1 MTSGALRHDTAQA
14 IAVVLHRTLARAEF
28 PAPVAAQGA
37 FITAGNAFDALAALS
52 KVLRLAATDLL
63 IVDPYMDEK
72 TLIDY
77 AGLAN
82 AGVTI
87 RLLADAAHVKPT
99 LKPAAAAWRA
109 QPAQPAHWKQNWRL
123 QERCMTGW

>member
-1 MTSGALRHDTAQA
+1 M
-14 IAVVLHRTLARAEF
+14 
-28 PAPVAAQGA
+28 AQGA
-37 FITAGNAFDALAALS
+37 FIPAGNAFDALAALS

-77 AGLAN
+77 VRLAN

-87 RLLADAAHVKPT
+87 RLLADAAYVT
-99 LKPAAAAWRA
+99 LESRH
-109 QPAQPAHWKQNWRL
+109 Q
-123 QERCMTGW
+123 